1 MCKRCRCNHKLNKC
15 PKDVYVKFVST
26 SAPFTHVWT
35 PSLWVHRHR
44 LHMYELLKRTV
55 YYLQFFHVNLFP
67 ILIIKLISGLL
78 SIGHYR
84 SFPSAAAILF
94 MLVIQQTFI
103 ELWTDQKR
111 KSSSSYE
118 RIKNKQVTVLLSNQ
132 KARKRY
138 KLIL

>member
-84 SFPSAAAILF
+84 SFPSASANIVYTGYAKVHRVMNGSKTNGWQCSCSI
-94 MLVIQQTFI
+94 
-103 ELWTDQKR
+103 
-111 KSSSSYE
+111 
-118 RIKNKQVTVLLSNQ
+118 
-132 KARKRY
+132 KRY
-138 KLIL
+138 ENDIN